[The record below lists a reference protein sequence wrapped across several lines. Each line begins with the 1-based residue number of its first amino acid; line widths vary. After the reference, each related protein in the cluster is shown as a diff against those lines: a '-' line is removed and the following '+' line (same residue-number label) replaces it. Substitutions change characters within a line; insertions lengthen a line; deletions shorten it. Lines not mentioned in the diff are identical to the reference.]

1 MSPRRPDSR
10 NEALRI
16 LGLNGSADAATILAA
31 YRRLV
36 RHHHPDAGGDP
47 EVFRALTSAR
57 DRLLA
62 APEYEEQSKQSKQPT
77 QAAGSGR
84 RLVVRQR
91 SSRRMLHSIRR
102 RLGRRNGNNRRLE

>member
-1 MSPRRPDSR
+1 MPPRRPDRR

-16 LGLNGSADAATILAA
+16 LGLSGSADAAAILAA

-62 APEYEEQSKQSKQPT
+62 APEYDAQWTQKA
-77 QAAGSGR
+77 QAAGSER

-91 SSRRMLHSIRR
+91 SSRRLLHSIRR
-102 RLGRRNGNNRRLE
+102 RLGRTNGNRRRLD

>member
-1 MSPRRPDSR
+1 MPPRRPDSR
-10 NEALRI
+10 DEALRV
-16 LGLNGSADAATILAA
+16 LGLNGSADTAAILAA

-57 DRLLA
+57 DRLLVGPGYGA
-62 APEYEEQSKQSKQPT
+62 QSTQKT
-77 QAAGSGR
+77 QAAGSER
-84 RLVVRQR
+84 RLVVRRR

-102 RLGRRNGNNRRLE
+102 RLGRRNGNRRRLE

>member
-1 MSPRRPDSR
+1 MPPRRLDSR

-16 LGLNGSADAATILAA
+16 LGLNGSADTAAILAA

-62 APEYEEQSKQSKQPT
+62 APEDEGRSTQKR
-77 QAAGSGR
+77 QAAGSER

-91 SSRRMLHSIRR
+91 SSRRVLHSIRR
-102 RLGRRNGNNRRLE
+102 RLGRTKGDRRRLE